1 MSTETSYSWLKQLP
15 RDILNLAPASMYGNP
30 PPFDIQAFSKE
41 LSQILETPVDIKTS
55 LPELKEASKTKEG
68 FSEDA
73 SQIISLRVAPFRG
86 FVHLLLPKDVF
97 IHLVQ
102 KDLPKDYPIDPSL
115 IEAFKEYVLASAIS
129 AFQKAHP
136 DKTLAPQIAPG
147 STVVESHHLT
157 QDIELS
163 LLGMKFP
170 ARILIDQDFLDTWRE
185 KFKAQNP
192 SNQVLKELYLDI
204 HVEAGRVSLSRSDF
218 KTLESGDFLILDS
231 CQLIP
236 GDEKKR
242 VLLTLNHKP
251 IFRAKLKDG
260 KVKILEYPLLY
271 EDKNIMAKDPSHD
284 EEIEEE
290 YHEDTTDEYT
300 EEEEELDEDEE
311 IGEAKSAKSA
321 NGTAS
326 PSAVQE
332 AKPINAN
339 EIPLDIVV
347 EVGRFK
353 ITVQKLSELKPGDIL
368 DLNFRPEEGVNLI
381 ANGHFIAKGELLK
394 IGDLIGVRILD
405 IAGK

>member
-1 MSTETSYSWLKQLP
+1 MSTQTSYSWLKHLP
-15 RDILNLAPASMYGNP
+15 RDILNLAPSSLYGNP
-30 PPFDIQAFSKE
+30 PPFDLPAFAKE
-41 LSQILETPVDIKTS
+41 LSQIIETPIEIQTT
-55 LPELKEASKTKEG
+55 LPELKEATKTREG
-68 FSEDA
+68 FSEEN
-73 SQIISLRVAPFRG
+73 SQLISLRVAPLRG
-86 FVHLLLPKDVF
+86 FIHLLLPKDIF
-97 IHLVQ
+97 IHLVK
-102 KDLPKDYPIDPSL
+102 KDLPKDYPLDSAL
-115 IEAFKEYVLASAIS
+115 VDAFKEFLLASAVT
-129 AFQKAHP
+129 AFQKSHP
-136 DKTLAPQIAPG
+136 DKSLVPQIAPA
-147 STVVESHHLT
+147 SALADAHHLT

-170 ARILIDQDFLDTWRE
+170 GRLLIDQDFLDSWRE
-185 KFKAQNP
+185 KFKAQGP

-218 KTLESGDFLILDS
+218 KSLESGDFLILDS

-236 GDEKKR
+236 GDEKRR

-284 EEIEEE
+284 EELEEE
-290 YHEDTTDEYT
+290 YQEDTTEEYT
-300 EEEEELDEDEE
+300 EEEDLDEDSTEE
-311 IGEAKSAKSA
+311 AELPKSP
-321 NGTAS
+321 NGS
-326 PSAVQE
+326 PTSAVQE

-339 EIPLDIVV
+339 DIPLDIVV

>member
-1 MSTETSYSWLKQLP
+1 MSTQTSYSWLKQLP
-15 RDILNLAPASMYGNP
+15 RDIFNLSPASISGNP
-30 PPFDIQAFSKE
+30 PPFDLQAFSKE
-41 LSQILETPVDIKTS
+41 LSQTLETPVEIQLS
-55 LPELKEASKTKEG
+55 LPELKEGAKSKDG
-68 FSEDA
+68 FSEEN
-73 SQIISLRVAPFRG
+73 SQIITFKAAPLSG
-86 FVHLLLPKDVF
+86 LIHLLLPKDIF
-97 IHLVQ
+97 THLVK
-102 KDLPKDYPIDPSL
+102 KDLPKDYPLDPAL
-115 IEAFKEYVLASAIS
+115 VEAFKEFLLASAIT

-136 DKTLAPQIAPG
+136 DKTLVPQIAAN
-147 STVVESHHLT
+147 SALSDAHHLT
-157 QDIELS
+157 QEIELS

-170 ARILIDQDFLDTWRE
+170 ARLLIDQEFLDGWRE
-185 KFKAQNP
+185 KFKTAAPSKQNL
-192 SNQVLKELYLDI
+192 NEIYLDI
-204 HVEAGRVSLSRSDF
+204 HVEAGRVNLKRADF
-218 KTLESGDFLILDS
+218 KSLESGDFLILDS

-242 VLLTLNHKP
+242 VLLTLNQRP

-284 EEIEEE
+284 EELEEE
-290 YHEDTTDEYT
+290 YHEDTTEEYT
-300 EEEEELDEDEE
+300 DDEDLDEDETTE
-311 IGEAKSAKSA
+311 EAHTEAAK
-321 NGTAS
+321 GGS
-326 PSAVQE
+326 PAAIQE

-339 EIPLDIVV
+339 DVPLDIVV

-381 ANGHFIAKGELLK
+381 ANGHFIARGELLK